1 MKRLIILLL
10 IVGCEDDG
18 EPDYDFIGTW
28 QYCCYQDS
36 NGNII
41 DGFGT
46 HSQSNDFLFWTFNQ
60 DGTLYEHGFVAG
72 EEGTREFIWITKNNS
87 LDSLLQ
93 TKSDEQEN
101 TELRCKV
108 ESYEIIEDSLKIEY
122 CGFNLQIYLKQ

>member
-1 MKRLIILLL
+1 MSNDTS
-10 IVGCEDDG
+10 DD
-18 EPDYDFIGTW
+18 
-28 QYCCYQDS
+28 

-41 DGFGT
+41 ESSHNIT
-46 HSQSNDFLFWTFNQ
+46 WTFNQ

-93 TKSDEQEN
+93 TKSDEQDD

-108 ESYEIIEDSLKIEY
+108 EFYEIIEDSLKIEY
-122 CGFNLQIYLKQ
+122 CGFNLKIYLKQ

>member
-10 IVGCEDDG
+10 IVGCEDEG

-28 QYCCYQDS
+28 QYCCYQGS

-41 DGFGT
+41 ESPHNIT
-46 HSQSNDFLFWTFNQ
+46 WTFNQ

-93 TKSDEQEN
+93 TKSDEQDD

-108 ESYEIIEDSLKIEY
+108 EFYEIIEDSLKIEY
-122 CGFNLQIYLKQ
+122 GGANLKIYLKQ